1 MKKSLDTDDVIEKLV
16 AATLGESAPLRQRF
30 IYRESL
36 RGLVRL
42 AKAEQL
48 AEMKANVK
56 RLTGILEAQSARRRA
71 KAVLSAHRLPGTMQD
86 PQQQFEFKR

>member
-1 MKKSLDTDDVIEKLV
+1 MKKSLDTDDVIEQLV
-16 AATLGESAPLRQRF
+16 AATLGESAHPRQRF

-56 RLTGILEAQSARRRA
+56 RLTGILEAQSARRRT
-71 KAVLSAHRLPGTMQD
+71 KAVLLAHRLPGTMQN